1 MSNSHQ
7 EAGGALYA
15 ALDPTGIRRHV
26 EEVPLGPRVSGLTD
40 KVVYCISQYVGG
52 SDVFIRKVAEALPA
66 YAPGVR
72 AEYRKK
78 PASYGTDDPELWD
91 EVVKEAD
98 AFVYGCGA

>member
-1 MSNSHQ
+1 MDSKN
-7 EAGGALYA
+7 AGKEMLYA
-15 ALDPTGIRRHV
+15 ALSPRGIKPKV
-26 EEVPLGPRVSGLTD
+26 KEMPLGPRVSNLTG

-52 SDVFIRKVAEALPA
+52 SDIFIRKVADILPQ

-78 PASYGTDDPELWD
+78 PSAYLTDDPELWD
-91 EVVKEAD
+91 ETVKEAD